1 MGRRLVLALL
11 LFLAPAAAAAQ
22 DSAAGRVPLPT
33 IVKGKG
39 EACVADTA
47 YMRRNHMTEL
57 DHQRDETM
65 HRGVRTRKFSLKEC
79 VACHAVPASTGGYVS
94 VNAPGQFC
102 RSYHDYAA
110 VTIDCFQC
118 HAARPGEEA
127 SKRAGAFPRT
137 AGKFR
142 QESEV
147 Q

>member
-1 MGRRLVLALL
+1 MSRRLVLALL
-11 LFLAPAAAAAQ
+11 LVLAPAAAAAQ

-79 VACHAVPASTGGYVS
+79 VACHATPADTGGYVS

-102 RSYHDYAA
+102 RSCHDYAA

-118 HAARPGEEA
+118 HAARPGEA
-127 SKRAGAFPRT
+127 DTKRADAFPRT
-137 AGKFR
+137 AGKLR
-142 QESEV
+142 QESAV

>member
-39 EACVADTA
+39 DACVADTA

-65 HRGVRTRKFSLKEC
+65 HRGVRTRKFSLKDD
-79 VACHAVPASTGGYVS
+79 P
-94 VNAPGQFC
+94 
-102 RSYHDYAA
+102 
-110 VTIDCFQC
+110 CFN
-118 HAARPGEEA
+118 
-127 SKRAGAFPRT
+127 S
-137 AGKFR
+137 
-142 QESEV
+142 
-147 Q
+147 